1 MIEVLLFVATVAAFV
16 GMFVLCVR
24 ASFDVEKGFELF
36 KKDEYITEWLLL
48 DLEKRKYN
56 TARVCRAYKFFKKRA
71 ARRKNKGIKI
81 LEEKC
86 KADDRL
92 EF

>member
-1 MIEVLLFVATVAAFV
+1 MLELLLLVVSAVTFV
-16 GMFVLCVR
+16 GIVW
-24 ASFDVEKGFELF
+24 AGFDIAKGFELF
-36 KKDEYITEWLLL
+36 ETDEDITEQLLL

-71 ARRKNKGIKI
+71 DRRKNKGIKI
-81 LEEKC
+81 LEERC